1 MKTTLFFTLFLG
13 VVCFTNAQEIHIPAI
28 PHTLSFENTVADYK
42 VKGSD
47 KIQFSSPAKSDLF
60 ISSNGQYATNKS
72 PRLLFTPEDEFML
85 SAKISLEFFAN
96 WDAGD
101 LVVYNDS
108 LNWAKFCF
116 ERDFQGNARV
126 VSVVCKDFADDC
138 NGMRIEGNEIYYKV
152 AGKISK
158 NRYVFYY
165 SLDGEEWFPIRMFG
179 MGKSENLRIGFSVQ
193 SPVGEGSTAVFS
205 DIKYQAQKPKNW
217 QLGK

>member
-1 MKTTLFFTLFLG
+1 MKMFLITSLLLLSTIFG
-13 VVCFTNAQEIHIPAI
+13 QAQDIHIPAI

-42 VKGSD
+42 VKSSD

-72 PRLLFTPEDEFML
+72 PRLLFTPEDEFIL

-101 LVVYNDS
+101 LIVYNDS

-116 ERDFQGNARV
+116 ERDFQGNTRV
-126 VSVVCKDFADDC
+126 VSVVCKDYADDC
-138 NGMRIEGNEIYYKV
+138 NGMLIEGNEIYYKV
-152 AGKISK
+152 AGKISS

-179 MGKSENLRIGFSVQ
+179 MGKSDQLRIGFSVQ
-193 SPVGEGSTAVFS
+193 SPVGEGSTAIFS